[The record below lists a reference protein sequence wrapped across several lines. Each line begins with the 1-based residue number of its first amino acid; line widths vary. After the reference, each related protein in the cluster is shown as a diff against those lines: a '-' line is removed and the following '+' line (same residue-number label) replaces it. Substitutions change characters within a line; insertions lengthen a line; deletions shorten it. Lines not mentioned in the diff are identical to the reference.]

1 MRDFKLKILTPT
13 GEAFSGDVKS
23 VALRTTD
30 GEVGILAGH
39 IDYLAGVNTCVVRI
53 CDSAEISHCAFCG
66 GGFFSVTAGEATLV
80 ADEFVFA
87 DMLDEQ
93 AITDELAELTERISS
108 TSDSQTGQFL
118 KTRLIRAE
126 AKRKALA
133 AEQEK

>member
-39 IDYLAGVNTCVVRI
+39 TDYLAGVDACVVRI
-53 CDSAEISHCAFCG
+53 SDSAETLRYAFCG

-87 DMLDEQ
+87 DALDEQ
-93 AITDELAELTERISS
+93 AVADELAELTDRLSSIS
-108 TSDSQTGQFL
+108 DPQTGQFL
-118 KTRLIRAE
+118 KNRLARAE

-133 AEQEK
+133 VEQEK